1 MSKQVLFALLCM
13 AAAGS
18 ACAHVFKSVGADG
31 KVVYSDHPADN
42 NVAVSVIKA
51 DVVQSVPMEAGAT
64 PGAEG
69 ALRQAVLRA
78 MASGTAVA
86 SAPKDGAHKVP
97 STKKTCDKMVNIV
110 VDSKGELLKILPPKS
125 FLSGFKTN

>member
-1 MSKQVLFALLCM
+1 MSKHVLFALLCM

-18 ACAHVFKSVGADG
+18 ASAHVFKSVSADG
-31 KVVYSDHPADN
+31 KVMYSDHPSDN

-51 DVVQSVPMEAGAT
+51 DVVQSVPMAPAAAEAT
-64 PGAEG
+64 
-69 ALRQAVLRA
+69 LRQAVLRA

-86 SAPKDGAHKVP
+86 SDSKDA
-97 STKKTCDKMVNIV
+97 TAKKTCSNMVNV
-110 VDSKGELLKILPPKS
+110 VVGSKGELLKILPPKS